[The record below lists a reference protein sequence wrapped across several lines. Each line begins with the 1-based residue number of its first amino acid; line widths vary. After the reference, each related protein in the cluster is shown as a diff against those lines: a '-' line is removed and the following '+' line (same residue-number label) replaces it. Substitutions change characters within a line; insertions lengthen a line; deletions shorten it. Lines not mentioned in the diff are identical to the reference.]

1 MQVPWKHN
9 HAYIKAGIDE
19 AVRISKTV
27 TPSPPVVP
35 YTWYRYHA
43 EPAPDPHAG
52 QLLSPK
58 DAKLQFQFPLT
69 LPGVKQL
76 IIWGDEH
83 SNSTKEVALA
93 QWLKSNAA
101 AFKTPETLL
110 SREAGTGKDILRKGE
125 SATLQHYFPQSV
137 ASSRPPAKPIARD
150 GPIPPY
156 TSCTL

>member
-9 HAYIKAGIDE
+9 YAYIKAGIAE

-52 QLLSPK
+52 QLLSPQ

-83 SNSTKEVALA
+83 SNSTKEAALA

-110 SREAGTGKDILRKGE
+110 FPGTGMDRDIRKGE
-125 SATLQHYFPQSV
+125 SAALPHYFPKVV
-137 ASSRPPAKPIARD
+137 AASRPPAKPIARD